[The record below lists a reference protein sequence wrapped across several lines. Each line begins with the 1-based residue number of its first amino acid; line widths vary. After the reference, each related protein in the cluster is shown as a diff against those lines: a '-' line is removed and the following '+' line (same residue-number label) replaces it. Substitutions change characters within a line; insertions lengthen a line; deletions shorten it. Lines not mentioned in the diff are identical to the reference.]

1 MKVEQ
6 FGWCDHLDHAGEC
19 WRRWRGC
26 RQGWRR
32 GADDGPLQA
41 GPGGEIR
48 LGLVAGIDAE
58 EAEADSG
65 KYAV

>member
-1 MKVEQ
+1 MV
-6 FGWCDHLDHAGEC
+6 
-19 WRRWRGC
+19 RSPRP
-26 RQGWRR
+26 RR
-32 GADDGPLQA
+32 GVLAPMERMRTRMAARSRRRPLQA